1 MSKTNGEILEF
12 LIKNQIK
19 RDRLK
24 NAKIEIL
31 HTHNM
36 RMNRVISLE
45 NKLKMERDIAFREL
59 AYEIR
64 QDFDKMERK
73 KKVSL
78 EDLFPVSG
86 PLDLTEYD
94 FLE

>member
-1 MSKTNGEILEF
+1 
-12 LIKNQIK
+12 
-19 RDRLK
+19 
-24 NAKIEIL
+24 
-31 HTHNM
+31 M

-64 QDFDKMERK
+64 RDFDKMERK
-73 KKVSL
+73 RVSL
-78 EDLFPVSG
+78 EDLFPESG
-86 PLDLTEYD
+86 PLDLTGYD